1 MGLDAIDFE
10 RQPHQ
15 TAPSQVRHRGHFS
28 KVFLINMHKW
38 LIGVTCIWGA
48 WIGPTFSQGDYPA
61 KPIRI
66 VVPFTPGGSPDV
78 LARTLGQKISQAWGV
93 AVVVENIAGAGGT
106 IGADRVAKSMPDG
119 YTLLMG
125 HVGTLAVAPAVYPKL
140 PYDPVASFVPVALV
154 AKVPNVMAV
163 HPALPVSH
171 VAEWV
176 NYLKAHPGQVNYGS
190 GGNGSAAHLA
200 TEYFKL
206 ATQTFAVHVPYRGT
220 APAVADAVA
229 GQIQMVFTGAPAII
243 PMVKA
248 GKLRALALSSS
259 QRMASMPDLPTLAE
273 SGVKGLEGFEADQ
286 WYGLVAPAG
295 TPVEIVQKLNQ
306 ITNESLSAPELSAR
320 LKSEGAMASP
330 QTPQAFGQ
338 LIQSEIKRWRPVV
351 RSAQIKSE

>member
-1 MGLDAIDFE
+1 MFWTVL
-10 RQPHQ
+10 
-15 TAPSQVRHRGHFS
+15 AP
-28 KVFLINMHKW
+28 
-38 LIGVTCIWGA
+38 A
-48 WIGPTFSQGDYPA
+48 WAQLDYPT

-106 IGADRVAKSMPDG
+106 IGADRVAKALPDG

-140 PYDPVASFVPVALV
+140 PYDPVASFAPVALV
-154 AKVPNVMAV
+154 AKVPNVLAV
-163 HPALPVSH
+163 HPALPVGN
-171 VAEWV
+171 VFDWV

-206 ATQTFAVHVPYRGT
+206 ATQTLVVHVPYRGT

-248 GKLRALALSSS
+248 GKLKAIAVSSA
-259 QRMASMPDLPTLAE
+259 QRIASMPDIPTLAE

-295 TPVEIVQKLNQ
+295 TPVEIVRKLNQ
-306 ITNESLSAPELSAR
+306 AINDSLSAPELVAR
-320 LKSEGAMASP
+320 LKSEGASASPASP
-330 QTPQAFGQ
+330 QVFGQ

-351 RSAQIKSE
+351 RSANIQAD

>member
-1 MGLDAIDFE
+1 MFWTVL
-10 RQPHQ
+10 
-15 TAPSQVRHRGHFS
+15 AP
-28 KVFLINMHKW
+28 
-38 LIGVTCIWGA
+38 A
-48 WIGPTFSQGDYPA
+48 WAQLDYPT

-106 IGADRVAKSMPDG
+106 IGADRVAKALPDG

-125 HVGTLAVAPAVYPKL
+125 HVGTLAVAPAVYSKL
-140 PYDPVASFVPVALV
+140 PYDPVASFAPVALV
-154 AKVPNVMAV
+154 AKVPNVLAV
-163 HPALPVSH
+163 HPALPVGN
-171 VAEWV
+171 VFDWV

-190 GGNGSAAHLA
+190 GGTGSAAHLA

-206 ATQTFAVHVPYRGT
+206 ATQTLVVHVPYRGT

-229 GQIQMVFTGAPAII
+229 GQIQMVFTGSPAII

-248 GKLRALALSSS
+248 GKLKAIAVSSA
-259 QRMASMPDLPTLAE
+259 QRIASMPDIPTLAE

-295 TPVEIVQKLNQ
+295 TPVEIVRKLNQ
-306 ITNESLSAPELSAR
+306 AINDSLSAPELVAR
-320 LKSEGAMASP
+320 LKSEGASASPASP
-330 QTPQAFGQ
+330 QVFGQ

-351 RSAQIKSE
+351 RSANIQAD

>member
-1 MGLDAIDFE
+1 MGALGLGLPVWA
-10 RQPHQ
+10 
-15 TAPSQVRHRGHFS
+15 QV
-28 KVFLINMHKW
+28 V
-38 LIGVTCIWGA
+38 
-48 WIGPTFSQGDYPA
+48 YPQ
-61 KPIRI
+61 KTIRI

-78 LARTLGQKISQAWGV
+78 LARTLGQKISQALGV

-106 IGADRVAKSMPDG
+106 IGADRVAKAVPDG

-140 PYDPVASFVPVALV
+140 SYDPVASFVPVALV

-163 HPALPVSH
+163 HPSLPVNNA
-171 VAEWV
+171 VEWV
-176 NYLKAHPGQVNYGS
+176 AYLKAHPGQVNYGS

-220 APAVADAVA
+220 APAVADVVA

-248 GKLRALALSSS
+248 GKLKAIALSSA
-259 QRMASMPDLPTLAE
+259 QRMALMPDIPTLAE

-295 TPVEIVQKLNQ
+295 TSLEIVKKLNQ
-306 ITNESLSAPELSAR
+306 VTNESLSAPELVAR
-320 LKSEGAMASP
+320 LKAEGAVATTE
-330 QTPQAFGQ
+330 TPQAFGQ
-338 LIQSEIKRWRPVV
+338 LIRSEIKRWRPVV
-351 RSAQIKSE
+351 RNAHIQSD